1 MTMMRSRLIAS
12 CHLLARSNKDQ
23 IGSLAFRI
31 NTHQSKRL
39 YSEKSQNVKSTKE
52 NIGTDHRTIG
62 TEQKLFFTHES
73 SPGTP
78 FMLPHGMR
86 IAGKVERVIRDLYQR
101 WSYDEVLTP
110 QVFKADLWKQSGHWD
125 NYRDDMFGVE
135 GFKEMQE
142 RAQASN
148 HHSGGCC
155 GDVANTYDASLSA
168 STKNGEQTTMYGLKP
183 MNCPG
188 HCLLYAA
195 QEHSY
200 RDLPIRYAEFSPLHR
215 NEASGALTGLTRV
228 RRFHQ
233 DDAHVFCR
241 VDQIYDEIASML
253 VMLQDAYSLFGFPKF
268 ELALSTRPE
277 QFLGELED
285 WQRAEDSLRH
295 ALDASSLPWTLNE
308 ADGAFYGP
316 KIDIRLIDAAGKKHQ
331 TATIQLDFQLPRRFD
346 LRYMTSDGTSSA
358 RPVMIH
364 RAILG
369 SMERFM
375 AILTENLAGRWPFW
389 LSPRQAVILPTSPN
403 DPELLACAYA
413 VRDQL
418 ALGLTPGEKA
428 NIRQR
433 HDTDLTD
440 ERKLEILK
448 AYIPSSH
455 LNNDDQKDKAVSQL
469 YEAAKARE
477 RRQPHT
483 FHVEVDASIDKL
495 GKRVRRAHVE
505 QVNFTCVI
513 GPEEMRTGK
522 VQVRS
527 RDQYQGDSS
536 GRPELQQNMGTF
548 TVDELRQLFITL
560 DDHHW

>member
-1 MTMMRSRLIAS
+1 VTMMRSRFLAS
-12 CHLLARSNKDQ
+12 CHLLVRSYPRQQYFIVQCQNGRQYSDQ
-23 IGSLAFRI
+23 ATS
-31 NTHQSKRL
+31 NQSKV
-39 YSEKSQNVKSTKE
+39 EKVKSTKE
-52 NIGTDHRTIG
+52 NSGIDHRTIG
-62 TEQKLFFTHES
+62 TEQKLFFTHEA

-110 QVFKADLWKQSGHWD
+110 QVFKSDLWKQSGHWD

-148 HHSGGCC
+148 HSGGCC
-155 GDVANTYDASLSA
+155 GDAAHTYDINTSA
-168 STKNGEQTTMYGLKP
+168 KTTGEQQATMYGLKP

-241 VDQIYDEIASML
+241 VDQIYEEIASML
-253 VMLQDAYSLFGFPKF
+253 AMLQDAYSLFGFPNF

-285 WQRAEDSLRH
+285 WQKAEDSLRH
-295 ALDASSLPWTLNE
+295 ALDASGLPWTLNE

-389 LSPRQAVILPTSPN
+389 LSPRQAVILPTAPN
-403 DPELLACAYA
+403 DSALLACAHA

-418 ALGLTPGEKA
+418 ALGLPPGKKT

-433 HDTDLTD
+433 DDTNLTD
-440 ERKLEILK
+440 EQRSEILK
-448 AYIPSSH
+448 AYIPSNHSR
-455 LNNDDQKDKAVSQL
+455 NDENKTVAQL
-469 YEAAKARE
+469 HEAAKARE

-513 GPEEMRTGK
+513 GPEEMRTGT

-527 RDQYQGDSS
+527 RDQHQGDSL
-536 GRPELQQNMGTF
+536 GRPELRQNMGTF

>member
-1 MTMMRSRLIAS
+1 MKTSIS
-12 CHLLARSNKDQ
+12 DH
-23 IGSLAFRI
+23 
-31 NTHQSKRL
+31 
-39 YSEKSQNVKSTKE
+39 KSV
-52 NIGTDHRTIG
+52 IDHRSIG
-62 TEQKLFFTHES
+62 TEQKLFFTHEA

-86 IAGKVERVIRDLYQR
+86 IAGKMERVIRDLYQR

-110 QVFKADLWKQSGHWD
+110 QVFKSDLWKQSGHWD

-142 RAQASN
+142 RMQQSI
-148 HHSGGCC
+148 HRSGGCC
-155 GDVANTYDASLSA
+155 GDTAHSNLST
-168 STKNGEQTTMYGLKP
+168 SVKDENNSMYGLKP

-188 HCLLYAA
+188 HCLLFAA
-195 QEHSY
+195 QDHSY
-200 RDLPIRYAEFSPLHR
+200 RDLPIRYAEFSALHR

-253 VMLQDAYSLFGFPKF
+253 VMLQDAYSIFGFPNF
-268 ELALSTRPE
+268 ELVLSTRPK
-277 QFLGELED
+277 QFLGELKEWD
-285 WQRAEDSLRH
+285 QAEDSLRH
-295 ALDASSLPWTLNE
+295 ALNSSNLPWTLNE

-316 KIDIRLIDAAGKKHQ
+316 KIDVRLIDASGKKHQ
-331 TATIQLDFQLPRRFD
+331 TATIQLDFQLPQRFD

-375 AILTENLAGRWPFW
+375 AILIENLAGRWPFW
-389 LSPRQAVILPTSPN
+389 LSPRQAVILPTAPN
-403 DPELLACAYA
+403 DPALLACAHA

-418 ALGLTPGEKA
+418 ALGLMPSKRSS
-428 NIRQR
+428 IRQR
-433 HDTDLTD
+433 IDTSLTED
-440 ERKLEILK
+440 QQAEILE
-448 AYIPSSH
+448 AYMPSNH
-455 LNNDDQKDKAVSQL
+455 LRESNSDHHDSISAQVSEQ
-469 YEAAKARE
+469 ATKSRE
-477 RRQPHT
+477 GRQAHT

-495 GKRVRRAHVE
+495 GKRVRRAHIE
-505 QVNFTCVI
+505 QVNFTLVI

-527 RDQYQGDSS
+527 RDQCQADTS
-536 GRPELQQNMGTF
+536 GRPELRQNMGTF
-548 TVDELRQLFITL
+548 TIDELRKLFIKL

>member
-1 MTMMRSRLIAS
+1 MHSRLIAS
-12 CHLLARSNKDQ
+12 CHLLARSNSHQ
-23 IGSLAFRI
+23 LGHLAIRT
-31 NTHQSKRL
+31 NYHSKRH
-39 YSEKSQNVKSTKE
+39 YSDKSQKVNSP
-52 NIGTDHRTIG
+52 IGTDHRTIG

-155 GDVANTYDASLSA
+155 GDVAHTYDASLSA
-168 STKNGEQTTMYGLKP
+168 SAKNGEQATMYGLKP

-403 DPELLACAYA
+403 DPELLACAHA

-418 ALGLTPGEKA
+418 ALGLTPGKKS

-433 HDTDLTD
+433 HDTTLTD
-440 ERKLEILK
+440 EQRLDILK

-455 LNNDDQKDKAVSQL
+455 LSNDDQKDKAVAQL

-527 RDQYQGDSS
+527 RDQYQGDST